1 MAVPTRPADERIDDV
16 GTYYNAP
23 TDPNKFKIDNSLAN
37 QEYIADCEN
46 NISTNSDIRT
56 PEFKLKSEYTDEVT
70 EDKLIFTDADG
81 TVRRYFVQ
89 GAETAS
95 DYYCKN

>member
-37 QEYIADCEN
+37 QEYIAVIPFHC
-46 NISTNSDIRT
+46 
-56 PEFKLKSEYTDEVT
+56 KY
-70 EDKLIFTDADG
+70 FT
-81 TVRRYFVQ
+81 
-89 GAETAS
+89 
-95 DYYCKN
+95 YYARAM